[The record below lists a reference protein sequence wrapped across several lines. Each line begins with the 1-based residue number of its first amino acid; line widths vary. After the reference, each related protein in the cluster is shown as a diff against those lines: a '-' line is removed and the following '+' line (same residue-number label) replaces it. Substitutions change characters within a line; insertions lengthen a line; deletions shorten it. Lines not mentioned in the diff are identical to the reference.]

1 MDKNQIM
8 EAIKGMTVLELAE
21 LVKELEEEFGV
32 SAAAPMAVAAAP
44 VAGGPAAAEEE
55 EKTEFDV
62 VLADVGDQKTKVIKV
77 VREITSL
84 GLKDAKDLVDNAPKP
99 VKEGV
104 SKEEAEEIK
113 TKLEEVGAKVEVK

>member
-44 VAGGPAAAEEE
+44 AAGGACSSRRR
-55 EKTEFDV
+55 
-62 VLADVGDQKTKVIKV
+62 
-77 VREITSL
+77 REDRI
-84 GLKDAKDLVDNAPKP
+84 
-99 VKEGV
+99 
-104 SKEEAEEIK
+104 
-113 TKLEEVGAKVEVK
+113 